1 MNDNNEGDIMN
12 VPDFLPVLSAG
23 SHDSPSEGAC
33 VMEYVSLLAGEEWSD
48 TPACTYRPL
57 ARAAQFVN
65 DRLPDSERHR
75 LVPLIGRLFGTTLPV
90 NDSVFA
96 LRVARTVEHLQASA
110 KACNDVTERYLAGE
124 ATLNELNDSTT
135 HANAATYAANAAANA
150 ATYAANAAYSAANA
164 AYSATYAANAAA
176 NAATYAANGIAGM
189 DAVEWLSIAIDI
201 YDELSGRTEHRDVT
215 EADLRMLAE
224 AVQR

>member
-150 ATYAANAAYSAANA
+150 ATYAAN
-164 AYSATYAANAAA
+164 
-176 NAATYAANGIAGM
+176 GIAGM

>member
-1 MNDNNEGDIMN
+1 MNNNNQGDIMN

-23 SHDSPSEGAC
+23 PHDSPSEGAC
-33 VMEYVSLLAGEEWSD
+33 VMEYVSLLAGEKWSD
-48 TPACTYRPL
+48 TPACTYFPL
-57 ARAAQFVN
+57 ARVAQFVN

-96 LRVARTVEHLQASA
+96 LRVARTVEHLNVSA

-124 ATLNELNDSTT
+124 ATLNELNDSST
-135 HANAATYAANAAANA
+135 HAYAAAYASSAAYEAADAAYEAANAAHEAATYAAYAN
-150 ATYAANAAYSAANA
+150 YY
-164 AYSATYAANAAA
+164 
-176 NAATYAANGIAGM
+176 ANGIAGM
-189 DAVEWLSIAIDI
+189 DAVEWLSIVIDI